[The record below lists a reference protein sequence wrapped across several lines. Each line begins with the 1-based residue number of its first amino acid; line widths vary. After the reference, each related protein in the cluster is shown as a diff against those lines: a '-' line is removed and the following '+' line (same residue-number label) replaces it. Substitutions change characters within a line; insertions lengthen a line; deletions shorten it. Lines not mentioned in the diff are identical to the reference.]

1 MKPNANVD
9 WRARGK
15 HYIEETLAAEA
26 RADKTRLVE
35 LFSVVRQ
42 SGLEKEAIAD
52 FLKGC
57 KDALSSSGMAEESA
71 KVRLAEIRRFFR
83 VATVALEDLE
93 KAFKDGQGYHSIMA
107 LCSDLAEIHDLKG
120 KGGRKKKEKAEKAEK
135 APERVVIKE
144 EYSLDEIEA
153 VIQTLTADQVYFAA
167 LCLAARAREFAETS
181 AFGERLVHLVDEFTL
196 PEEAGEIEG
205 DDEAVKA
212 EIRNLLAQRA
222 A

>member
-9 WRARGK
+9 WHARGAN
-15 HYIEETLAAEA
+15 YIKETLTAES
-26 RADKTRLVE
+26 RADKTRLGE
-35 LFSVVRQ
+35 LFNVVHQ
-42 SGLEKEAIAD
+42 SGMAKESIAD

-57 KDALSSSGMAEESA
+57 KDALLESGMTEESA

-93 KAFKDGQGYHSIMA
+93 KAFKDGQGYHSIMS

-120 KGGRKKKEKAEKAEK
+120 KGGRKKKEAEK

-144 EYSLDEIEA
+144 EYSLDEVEA

-196 PEEAGEIEG
+196 PEEAGEVEG